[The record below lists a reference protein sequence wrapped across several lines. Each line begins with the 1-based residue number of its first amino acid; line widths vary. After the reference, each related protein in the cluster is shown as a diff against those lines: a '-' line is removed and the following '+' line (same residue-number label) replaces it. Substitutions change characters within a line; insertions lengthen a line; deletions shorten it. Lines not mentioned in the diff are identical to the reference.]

1 VSEAKRTGPAALLL
15 GPVVLLWGVNWPI
28 MKMGLAFMPPLWFA
42 AARVSL
48 ATLCFF
54 VLLLATGRLR
64 RPPHAD
70 MPVVLSVG
78 LLQTAAFLGLT
89 HVALMFV
96 EAGRSAIL
104 AYTTPLWVAPLSA
117 LFLREHLTRAK
128 LLAVGLGMAG
138 VAVLFN
144 PLDVDYGDHRVLL
157 GNGLLLLS
165 AVVWATAIVHV
176 SGHRWQAS
184 PLALMPWQMLL
195 GALVLIPAAMMVEPG
210 PRIDWS
216 PELLAIL
223 FYNGPVASA
232 FCYWAFVTVNRSFS
246 ATTTALG
253 SLGVPVVGVFASAL
267 ALGEPLTVAK
277 LAGLVLIGIGVTVL
291 AIAGPSDVEPA
302 VDPK

>member
-1 VSEAKRTGPAALLL
+1 MSETKATGRAALLL
-15 GPVVLLWGVNWPI
+15 GLVILLWGVNWPI
-28 MKMGLAFMPPLWFA
+28 MKVGLAFMPPLWFA
-42 AARVSL
+42 TARVSL
-48 ATLCFF
+48 GALCFF
-54 VLLLATGRLR
+54 ALLLATGQLRL
-64 RPPHAD
+64 PPRAD
-70 MPVVLSVG
+70 MPVVLSMG

-117 LFLREHLTRAK
+117 LFLREHLTRVK

-144 PLDVDYGDHRVLL
+144 PLAVDYGDHRVLL

-165 AVVWATAIVHV
+165 AVVWALAIVHV
-176 SGHRWQAS
+176 RGHRWQAS

-195 GALVLIPAAMMVEPG
+195 AALVLIAVAVLAEPR
-210 PRIDWS
+210 PSIDWR
-216 PELLAIL
+216 PELLMIL

-246 ATTTALG
+246 ATATALG

-277 LAGLVLIGIGVTVL
+277 LAGLTLIGTGVAVL
-291 AIAGPSDVEPA
+291 ATASAGAAEP
-302 VDPK
+302 PR